1 MPTTPNTVLN
11 TVSVRE
17 KGRNAGGAVV
27 SAYYPDGSD
36 QLDGKGTALLLVH
49 GYNNSRDAANDSFA
63 TFIRDLETATGRSPL
78 PWPVFG
84 VQWPGDES
92 NPVAGVLAYP
102 SKIKVAAQAADML
115 VELLRGA
122 FGPGGAPIILNV
134 VGHSLGCR
142 LTTDLLEAISD
153 RWNEF
158 NVVFD
163 RVALMAAAVPTDRC
177 QSDGNLRG
185 GLDFANGVAALYSR
199 GDWVLQYTFPLG
211 QTAGGDG
218 FFPVAVGRNG
228 DPSNAFR
235 LQLAMS
241 GAKGAYTH
249 SDYWP
254 GAESAAAV
262 AGFLRVPVPASIPD
276 STISNREL
284 PPANTIASRNL
295 PS

>member
-1 MPTTPNTVLN
+1 MPASLN

-27 SAYYPDGSD
+27 SAYCPDGSD
-36 QLDGKGTALLLVH
+36 ELSGQSTALLLVH

-63 TFIRDLETATGRSPL
+63 TFIRDLEAATGRSPL

-92 NPVAGVLAYP
+92 NPVEGVMAYP
-102 SKIKVAAQAADML
+102 SKIKVAAQAADKL
-115 VELLRGA
+115 VELMRGA
-122 FGPGGAPIILNV
+122 FGPDGSPIVLNF

-142 LTTDLLEAISD
+142 LIADLLEAMSD

-158 NVVFD
+158 NVVVD

-185 GLDFANGVAALYSR
+185 GLDFAGGVAALYSR
-199 GDWVLQYTFPLG
+199 GDWVLQYTFPPG

-228 DPSNAFR
+228 DPSDAFR
-235 LQLAMS
+235 LKAAMS
-241 GAKGAYTH
+241 GANGAYVH

-262 AGFLRVPVPASIPD
+262 AGFLRMPVPASIPD
-276 STISNREL
+276 AVIPSRQL
-284 PPANTIASRNL
+284 PPTNTIASRTL
-295 PS
+295 